1 MSTKTQYRQD
11 DGIVIDIER
20 DDSGSVESSATFH
33 DADGQESK
41 LFLAWSSEKGRNLTD
56 TEITDHLLNGVRK
69 YKDRKVSGTNSVRRI
84 ELPLGI
90 NLTLGRIENE
100 ELDEASLRVGPLSV
114 SSKIEN
120 DGDETTVRAPSVK
133 WDRKDGALFGFG
145 YKKAFF
151 ARFSRSERNEK

>member
-11 DGIVIDIER
+11 DGIIIDIER

-33 DADGQESK
+33 DGVGQEAKWS
-41 LFLAWSSEKGRNLTD
+41 LAWPSERGKNLTD
-56 TEITDHLLNGVRK
+56 SEITDHLLDGVRR
-69 YKDRKVSGTNSVRRI
+69 YKDGKVSGTTSVRRI

-100 ELDEASLRVGPLSV
+100 DLDEASLRLGPLSIA
-114 SSKIEN
+114 SKIEE
-120 DGDETTVRAPSVK
+120 DGDETTIKAPSVK
-133 WDRKDGALFGFG
+133 WDRKDGALFGVG

-151 ARFSRSERNEK
+151 AWFSRADRGEK